1 MKTIKIMCFTAVLF
15 LFFNC
20 ENDYNTNQ
28 LVITIDAVIQKT
40 DSINVYYTRSNS
52 IDFTDT
58 QSFWIKVTGNKK
70 NQNIQIIFPDSILP
84 KQIRLDFGR
93 NISQNDVVLNKMDF
107 NYKNNSFSVKGKEIF
122 YILRVD
128 ASNTIVDKL
137 NGSIRR
143 KTPKQIKGP
152 SLYPQGDKLFN
163 RLNEL
168 YSEK

>member
-20 ENDYNTNQ
+20 EKDYNTNQ

-93 NISQNDVVLNKMDF
+93 NILQNDVVLNKMDF

-128 ASNTIVDKL
+128 ESNTIVDKL